1 MIAII
6 VIIAVHITI
15 IMIAII
21 VIIAGIIVLIIV
33 TESLFEVEFY
43 PEQWSFYRTN
53 SSWPFNGH

>member
-33 TESLFEVEFY
+33 TESPFEVGFY
-43 PEQWSFYRTN
+43 PEPWSFYRTN
-53 SSWPFNGH
+53 SS

>member
-53 SSWPFNGH
+53 SS